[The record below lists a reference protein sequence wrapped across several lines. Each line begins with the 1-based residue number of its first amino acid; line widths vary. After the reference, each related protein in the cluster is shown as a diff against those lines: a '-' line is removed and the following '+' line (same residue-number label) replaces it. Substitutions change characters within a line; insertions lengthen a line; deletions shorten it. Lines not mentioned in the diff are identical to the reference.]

1 MLEQRKNIKYQNCQL
16 TVSNP
21 VIHLFCIYKYNARA
35 NQETA
40 VIIHGYYLLDLK
52 PENLVTWTSC
62 LIPLAATRPGSCL
75 MVAWAEPEEIAA
87 EARVARGSAKISMKC
102 SNYFFECSRGK
113 LEYMILKFKFQ
124 TQIYS
129 HIMKFNKFINV
140 LTLILCIEIKIR
152 MKK

>member
-21 VIHLFCIYKYNARA
+21 VIHLYNARV

-52 PENLVTWTSC
+52 QENLVTWTSC

-75 MVAWAEPEEIAA
+75 MVA
-87 EARVARGSAKISMKC
+87 
-102 SNYFFECSRGK
+102 
-113 LEYMILKFKFQ
+113 
-124 TQIYS
+124 
-129 HIMKFNKFINV
+129 
-140 LTLILCIEIKIR
+140 
-152 MKK
+152 